1 MTVSYGFVFLVKVL
15 PREGC
20 PSSTESLD
28 EVNKWKSECGKI
40 ISCLPDS
47 IKGATPRKLTKTFH
61 AEATLGKVF
70 TLLWMIGVNF
80 VTWQN
85 QTLSLKKVRKTD
97 ILSKVHK
104 KVPSNTTCY

>member
-15 PREGC
+15 PGEGC
-20 PSSTESLD
+20 PSIIESID
-28 EVNKWKSECGKI
+28 AVNKWKSECGKI

-47 IKGATPRKLTKTFH
+47 VKGATPRKLTKTFH
-61 AEATLGKVF
+61 VEATLGKVF

-80 VTWQN
+80 ATWQN
-85 QTLSLKKVRKTD
+85 QTLLLKKVRKTD
-97 ILSKVHK
+97 ILSKVNK